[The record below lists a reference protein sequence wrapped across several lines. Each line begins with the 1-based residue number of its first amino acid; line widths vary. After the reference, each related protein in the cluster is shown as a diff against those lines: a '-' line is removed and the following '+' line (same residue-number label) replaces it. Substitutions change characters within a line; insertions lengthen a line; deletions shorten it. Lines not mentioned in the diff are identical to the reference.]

1 MTALS
6 QPAPRA
12 TELSR
17 PAGSPV
23 RLGLLLTALASLAA
37 FALEGFEV
45 LTHPLNGLDL
55 GIERAVQ
62 GAYWGPLVAAFGA
75 VDFLEGLKQVALAAI
90 GLVMVFLLHRRGFL
104 LMAWGAL
111 SGGAYTLL
119 QMFIHRPR
127 PSANLVHVLRHTN
140 GYSFPSGHALF
151 FVWFLS
157 YLILILSRRY
167 LSRPLYIAAW
177 VLMAV
182 VLAIVCVGRLYIA
195 EHWPSDVL
203 AGLLLGLGWSLLGLS
218 VRRLSDPVLQHA

>member
-6 QPAPRA
+6 QPAARA
-12 TELSR
+12 TELPRS
-17 PAGSPV
+17 AGSPF
-23 RLGLLLTALASLAA
+23 RLGLLLTALASLGA

-45 LTHPLNGLDL
+45 LTHPLSGLDV

-90 GLVMVFLLHRRGFL
+90 GLVVVFLLHRKGFL

-140 GYSFPSGHALF
+140 GYSFPSGHAVF

-157 YLILILSRRY
+157 YLILILGRRY

-182 VLAIVCVGRLYIA
+182 VVAIVCIGRLYIA

-203 AGLLLGLGWSLLGLS
+203 AGLLLGAGWSFLGLS
-218 VRRLSDPVLQHA
+218 VSRLSDPVLHA

>member
-1 MTALS
+1 MTALV
-6 QPAPRA
+6 QPATPSTDLAR
-12 TELSR
+12 SSG
-17 PAGSPV
+17 PAV
-23 RLGLLLTALASLAA
+23 RLGFLLAALAALGA
-37 FALEGFEV
+37 FAGEGLVV
-45 LTHPLNGLDL
+45 LTQPLSGIDV

-90 GLVMVFLLHRRGFL
+90 GLVVVFLLHRRGFL

-127 PSANLVHVLRHTN
+127 PSANLVHVVRHTN
-140 GYSFPSGHALF
+140 GYSFPSGHAVF

-157 YLILILSRRY
+157 YLILILGRRY
-167 LSRPLYIAAW
+167 LSRPLYVAAW
-177 VLMAV
+177 VLMALV
-182 VLAIVCVGRLYIA
+182 VAIVCVGRLYIA

-203 AGLLLGLGWSLLGLS
+203 AGLLLGTGWSLLGLS
-218 VRRLSDPVLQHA
+218 VRRLSGPVLDA

>member
-6 QPAPRA
+6 QPAPPA

-17 PAGSPV
+17 SAGSPF

-157 YLILILSRRY
+157 YLILILGRRY

-182 VLAIVCVGRLYIA
+182 VVAIVCVGRLYIA

>member
-1 MTALS
+1 MTALV
-6 QPAPRA
+6 QPAV
-12 TELSR
+12 
-17 PAGSPV
+17 PAADLTRSSGPPV
-23 RLGLLLTALASLAA
+23 RAGFLLAALAALGA
-37 FALEGFEV
+37 FAGEGFVV
-45 LTHPLNGLDL
+45 LTQPLSGLDL

-90 GLVMVFLLHRRGFL
+90 GLVVVFLLHRRGFL

-127 PSANLVHVLRHTN
+127 PSANLVHVVRHTN
-140 GYSFPSGHALF
+140 GYSFPSGHAVF

-157 YLILILSRRY
+157 YLILILGRRY

-177 VLMAV
+177 VVMALV
-182 VLAIVCVGRLYIA
+182 VATVCVGRLYIA

-203 AGLLLGLGWSLLGLS
+203 AGLLLGTGWSLLGLS
-218 VRRLSDPVLQHA
+218 VRRLSGPVLDA